1 VTTYARDAEGRVLE
15 AVTHR
20 EAEWDSEQVALVIAH
35 MRAKKQ
41 PRGSHGH
48 LLSEAT
54 DPALD
59 PSKAGGSRVEVV
71 GPTIDY
77 FTQALN
83 RAQKQYYDKYPDAP
97 RDERLWS
104 VRRVDP
110 ESPAAE

>member
-1 VTTYARDAEGRVLE
+1 VVE

-20 EAEWDSEQVALVIAH
+20 EAEWDAEQVALVIAH
-35 MRAKKQ
+35 LRAKKQ